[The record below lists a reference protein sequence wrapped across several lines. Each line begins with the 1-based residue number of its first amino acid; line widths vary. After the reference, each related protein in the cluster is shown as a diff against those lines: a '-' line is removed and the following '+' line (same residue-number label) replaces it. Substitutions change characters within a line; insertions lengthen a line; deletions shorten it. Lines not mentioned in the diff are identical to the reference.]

1 MSAAQAAVKLLR
13 EGGSLREAVGL
24 CLDRCSTQNL
34 SEQGG
39 PAQQQTQ
46 RWLVPDQDKSNR
58 AMLILRD
65 KLPHVEAS
73 VSVHEGHVGGFEIVT
88 TGTYKDHDIASA
100 FAGMG
105 GVWRLDNDD
114 GQNLGR

>member
-1 MSAAQAAVKLLR
+1 MSAAQAVKLLR
-13 EGGSLREAVGL
+13 EGGTIREAVSL
-24 CLDRCSTQNL
+24 CLSRNPSQNL
-34 SEQGG
+34 QEQGG
-39 PAQQQTQ
+39 PARQQTQ
-46 RWLVPDQDKSNR
+46 RWLIPDQDKSNR
-58 AMLILRD
+58 ALLILRD
-65 KLPHVEAS
+65 KLPDAE
-73 VSVHEGHVGGFEIVT
+73 VSVGRHEGHVGGFEMAV